1 MRGSRPV
8 SAPQMTT
15 ALRAYAVAAGE
26 RGKYSMHSFRS
37 GGAISQ
43 ALAGENLRSIMQRAF
58 WKQPS
63 TAWRYMRLVQVVAP
77 GTSDPSMVEGV
88 SEHEFRQTNEFPLSE
103 LSRSW
108 AAFGTE
114 PLL

>member
-1 MRGSRPV
+1 
-8 SAPQMTT
+8 MTT
-15 ALRAYAVAAGE
+15 APKAYAIAAGE
-26 RGKYSMHSFRS
+26 RGEHSMHFFRS

-43 ALAGENLRSIMQRAF
+43 PLAGEDLRSIMLRAF

-63 TAWRYMRLVQVVAP
+63 TVWRYMRLMQVVAP
-77 GTSDPSMVEGV
+77 GTSVTSMVEGV
-88 SEHEFRQTNEFPLSE
+88 SEDEFRQMNESPLSE